1 MFEDF
6 LETDGQREK
15 FRSIANRLLN
25 SCFIVKNKQGTNKE
39 SRSDYFFIMQHKK
52 EFNDFFEMLNYEVL
66 YDEIQCVIGLKN
78 LQGIQIYMLI
88 L

>member
-52 EFNDFFEMLNYEVL
+52 EFNDLNEL
-66 YDEIQCVIGLKN
+66 YNGKIQKKIARQN
-78 LQGIQIYMLI
+78 RAMTDAF
-88 L
+88 